1 MRIEKIKLKN
11 YRQYRDVELSFKQTS
26 GNDLH
31 IIVGKNGMGKTN
43 LLNAINWCL
52 YKEEPHLSKDS
63 EQLPRLNLKTIENA
77 EEGEKRQV
85 AVELWIQIDNKQRI
99 IFTRKSDYI
108 IHKNSLPSPSS
119 SVFEVKIVDDKGNTN
134 ILTEEEAQNKVER
147 FVPHGIRDFFF
158 FDGERLDSYF
168 KEATGQRIRHA
179 IFGISQIDLL
189 NLIEDRLNKVLKDFQ
204 KEAGRLSP
212 DIDLLRKNLESTEEG
227 LNEINQ
233 RIEECKRQ
241 IGEAKEK
248 IAENGEK
255 IRGIPDVGKLQGGR
269 EKLRKKVKEI
279 EETHKRKQKEKEGL
293 LFEFGKILMLYPVI
307 KKSLKTIEEKR
318 RNKEIPPTI
327 DKGLIKRILEEDR
340 RCICGKKVDD
350 EAEKNLK
357 QLLSKITLSSEIAT
371 ELSTMSSPLNEATE
385 KVKDFKSTLKSIQE
399 DVQQYEDRLKEL
411 NEQISEIDGQ
421 IGGYDSEKDIEKI
434 REWYSELKKF
444 EGIYDDNQQNLGVF
458 KETKKRSER
467 DVEFMRKQ
475 YDEELKKE
483 GRFEKLRK
491 RINFTQKAL
500 QVLEQSRKYV
510 MDEIKQEIEIETG
523 SLFLDLIW
531 KEETFE
537 SVNIDNGY
545 NLHLIHSIG
554 YDSLGSVSSGERELL
569 ALSFTI
575 ALHKISGFEFSI
587 LIDTP
592 VTRLSSEH
600 REKFAEIFSKLSEA
614 KQIILLVLPSE
625 YSDEMR
631 EILDRKV
638 SNMCELKL
646 SSDEKE
652 VKMEVR

>member
-147 FVPHGIRDFFF
+147 FVPQGISNFFF
-158 FDGERLDSYF
+158 FDGERLDNYF
-168 KEATGQRIRHA
+168 KEATGLRIKNA
-179 IFGISQIDLL
+179 ICGISQIDLL
-189 NLIEDRLNKVLKDFQ
+189 YHIGDRLNTVLKDFQ
-204 KEAGRLSP
+204 RDAGKLSP
-212 DIDLLRKNLESTEEG
+212 DIDLLQGNVESAEEG

-241 IGEAKEK
+241 IEKAKEEVEDK
-248 IAENGEK
+248 KEK
-255 IRGIPDVGKLQGGR
+255 LGGIPDIEKLQVER

-279 EETHKRKQKEKEGL
+279 EEARERKHGEKEGL
-293 LFEFGKILMLYPVI
+293 LFEFGKILMLYPAI
-307 KKSLKTIEEKR
+307 KKSLETIEEKR
-318 RNKEIPPTI
+318 KNKEIPPTI
-327 DKGLIKRILEEDR
+327 DKDLIKHILEEDK
-340 RCICGKKVDD
+340 RCICGKTVDD

-357 QLLSKITLSSEIAT
+357 HLLSKITLSSEIAT
-371 ELSTMSSPLNEATE
+371 ELSTMSSPLIEAKE
-385 KVKDFKSTLKSIQE
+385 KVKDFKRTLKSIQE
-399 DVQQYEDRLKEL
+399 DVQQYEDMLKERTG
-411 NEQISEIDGQ
+411 QISEIGRQ
-421 IGGYDSEKDIEKI
+421 TEGYDDEMII
-434 REWYSELKKF
+434 GWYSELKKY
-444 EGIYDDNQQNLGVF
+444 EEIYDDNQQNLGVF
-458 KETKKRSER
+458 KRDKKERER
-467 DVEFMRKQ
+467 DVELLREQ
-475 YDEELKKE
+475 YGKELQRE
-483 GRFEKLRK
+483 SRFEKLRK
-491 RINFTQKAL
+491 RINFTQQAL
-500 QVLEQSRKYV
+500 HVLEQSRKYV
-510 MDEIKQEIEIETG
+510 MDEIKQEIEAETR

-531 KEETFE
+531 KKETFE
-537 SVNIDNGY
+537 SVNIDDGY
-545 NLHLIHSIG
+545 NLHLIHSMG
-554 YDSLGSVSSGERELL
+554 YDSLGTVAAGERELL
-569 ALSFTI
+569 ALSFTM
-575 ALHKISGFEFSI
+575 ALHKISGFDFSI

-600 REKFAEIFSKLSEA
+600 REKFAEIFSELSKD
-614 KQIILLVLPSE
+614 KQIVLLVLPTE

-631 EILDRKV
+631 AILDKKA
-638 SNMCELKL
+638 SNKYELKL
-646 SSDEKE
+646 SSGEKE
-652 VKMEVR
+652 VKIEAI